1 MQIDGLV
8 GTRASRSSRDS
19 HLPKES
25 SKEEKIG
32 PFKTYPEFWEEYSN
46 LLSAKNTRKADKLLD
61 MFYYKYV
68 RPIRKNLNKH
78 IDLVAPPEHG
88 KINNLQQ
95 LGQVVMNSLLY
106 CRAKLT
112 LRT

>member
-1 MQIDGLV
+1 MQQSSEALLSRASRNSRAITVKEIDGLV
-8 GTRASRSSRDS
+8 KRSSTRNS
-19 HLPKES
+19 SLPKEGS
-25 SKEEKIG
+25 REEKVE

-88 KINNLQQ
+88 KINNL
-95 LGQVVMNSLLY
+95 
-106 CRAKLT
+106 
-112 LRT
+112 